1 MNFVERLFEKLTARN
16 YLAIITSTALVF
28 AVIYGLTKPDEVA
41 DAIANPLITYI
52 MGQFGTVVVMVY
64 VFYFR
69 KQPAKE
75 SKK

>member
-1 MNFVERLFEKLTARN
+1 MNFQEKLFEKLTARN

-28 AVIYGLTKPDEVA
+28 TVIYGLMKPDEVA
-41 DAIANPLITYI
+41 KAIAEPLITYI
-52 MGQFGTVVVMVY
+52 MGQFGIVVVMVY

-75 SKK
+75 K

>member
-1 MNFVERLFEKLTARN
+1 MTFQEKLFEKLTARN

-28 AVIYGLTKPDEVA
+28 TVIYGLMKPDEVA
-41 DAIANPLITYI
+41 KAIAEPLITYI
-52 MGQFGTVVVMVY
+52 MGQFGIVVVMVY

-75 SKK
+75 K

>member
-1 MNFVERLFEKLTARN
+1 MIPKELLVKLTARN

-28 AVIYGLTKPDEVA
+28 AVVFGLMKPTQVA

-52 MGQFGTVVVMVY
+52 MGQFGAVVVMVY

-69 KQPAKE
+69 KPQKKE
-75 SKK
+75 STT

>member
-1 MNFVERLFEKLTARN
+1 MNITEKLFEKLTARN

-28 AVIYGLTKPDEVA
+28 AVIYGLTKPGEVA

-75 SKK
+75 IK